1 MQIWTVPY
9 SAFYTLTL
17 AGASGGNASQ
27 HGGHGAVLSGI
38 LKLNKG
44 TRLRILIGQ
53 RGVKGTMAA
62 GGGGGTFITE
72 ENYKLLAAAGG
83 GGGGG
88 GLIISNAG
96 ENGQANENGSVF
108 GGING
113 LGGIVTGTEQNSA
126 GAGGGFYGNGSCC
139 LFITSMNACMSHKC
153 QQGGLSFMNGGFG
166 GTGNG
171 NGGLGGGG
179 AASNYFGG
187 GGGGYSGGGVY
198 ATSFGSQAGGGGS
211 YFIDDVRP
219 IRGQNNG
226 DGYVLLE
233 LKSSLN

>member
-1 MQIWTVPY
+1 MPF
-9 SAFYTLTL
+9 SAFYTFTI
-17 AGASGGNASQ
+17 AGASGGNALKP
-27 HGGHGAVLSGI
+27 GGHGAVLSGI
-38 LKLNKG
+38 IKLNKG

-88 GLIISNAG
+88 GQIISNAG
-96 ENGQANENGSVF
+96 ENGQARENGSVF

-113 LGGIVTGTEQNSA
+113 LGGTVTGTEENSA
-126 GAGGGFYGNGSCC
+126 GAGGGFHGNGSCC
-139 LFITSMNACMSHKC
+139 LFNTSTNACVSQKC

-166 GTGNG
+166 GIGNG

-187 GGGGYSGGGVY
+187 GGGGYSGGGVF

-211 YFIDDVRP
+211 YFIGNVQS
-219 IRGQNNG
+219 ISGQNNG

-233 LKSSLN
+233 LKSSSN